1 MEVKVTDS
9 NFQTEVKESKLPVMV
24 DFYADWCGPCKMM
37 APLVAGLAEAYSGK
51 CKIGKCNIDE
61 NPVLQ
66 KEFKVMSIP
75 TFYFFKDGEA
85 VDSFMG
91 VVSKNELEDKIKQV
105 LA

>member
-1 MEVKVTDS
+1 METKITDS
-9 NFQTEVKESKLPVMV
+9 NFEVEIKESKLPAMV

-37 APLVAGLAEAYSGK
+37 APLVEQLAETYGEK

-75 TFYFFKDGEA
+75 TFVFFKDGKA
-85 VDSFMG
+85 VDTLMG

-105 LA
+105 MA